1 MLDGDVTGVQTGG
14 LAIYAL
20 SVKSGGGV
28 TTSVTVAVCV
38 RLPLTPVIVTVE
50 VPSGVLGLGVTERVD
65 DPVAGFGVKLPVAP
79 LGSPL
84 TLSVTWPVKP
94 PVGLTVTS

>member
-1 MLDGDVTGVQTGG
+1 M
-14 LAIYAL
+14 
-20 SVKSGGGV
+20 KSGAELA
-28 TTSVTVAVCV
+28 TSITVVVCV
-38 RLPLTPVIVTVE
+38 RLPLTPVIVIVE
-50 VPSGVLGLGVTERVD
+50 VASGALGLGVTERVD

-94 PVGLTVTS
+94 PVGLIVTL